1 MITLLLVDDH
11 VLFREGMRNIIAHWE
26 DFQVVGE
33 AANGLEAIQMSRDL
47 LPDIVLMDISMPVL
61 NGIEATR
68 RISREL
74 PSVQIVILTSSEEEK
89 NLFEAIKGG
98 ARGYVL
104 KDTPSRR
111 LHDSLRGVMHG
122 ESTLAGVMASKMLEE
137 FNRPWK
143 EQSLGPVIAN
153 IEPLTERER
162 QVLELVSKGLSN
174 QLIADQLILS
184 ENTIKKY
191 LHNIMEKLHLN
202 NRVEA
207 AMYAVREG
215 LVDKG

>member
-1 MITLLLVDDH
+1 
-11 VLFREGMRNIIAHWE
+11 
-26 DFQVVGE
+26 
-33 AANGLEAIQMSRDL
+33 MSRDL
-47 LPDIVLMDISMPVL
+47 MPDIVLMDISMPVL

-137 FNRPWK
+137 FNRPW
-143 EQSLGPVIAN
+143 
-153 IEPLTERER
+153 
-162 QVLELVSKGLSN
+162 
-174 QLIADQLILS
+174 
-184 ENTIKKY
+184 
-191 LHNIMEKLHLN
+191 
-202 NRVEA
+202 
-207 AMYAVREG
+207 
-215 LVDKG
+215 